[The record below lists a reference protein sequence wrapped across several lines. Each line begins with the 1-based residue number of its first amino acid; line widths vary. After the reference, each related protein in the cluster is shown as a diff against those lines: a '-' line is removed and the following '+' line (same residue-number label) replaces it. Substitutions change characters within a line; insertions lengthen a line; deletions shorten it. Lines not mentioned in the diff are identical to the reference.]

1 MAVYVFNLLVGYMPN
16 GIDNAQGYRNQMLA
30 ESGKDVWHI
39 FTELPGK
46 REFDLYRKV
55 GINAE
60 QMLSMH
66 QYFTDNHRLRA
77 SVKTEKKLQ
86 ELKQSLRY
94 TSVDHRENEIRLKK
108 NDSVIATILLDEYN
122 KDYFYYIYY
131 FENGN
136 LFRMEAY
143 AGELFYA
150 EYFVTAK
157 GESSFYAK
165 LTRRIFYNS
174 DGSISFEQL
183 FGRGKEEYFF
193 PSGKT
198 YTKSQL
204 IAEFVK
210 RLNLSEK
217 DIVLLDRS
225 SQFDFVQPLFEYGNK
240 ARFITILHSE
250 HFFEK
255 GEDSNYALYLN
266 WEYCYWFK
274 YSKLI
279 ETMVVSTQ
287 EQKEEVIRRLREY
300 NCIVP
305 DIKVIPAGGIEY
317 LHHPKSERK
326 PYSLIS
332 VSRLDP
338 RKKIDWIIKSV
349 VEAHRVNPNISLD
362 IFGCG
367 VEWYVKYIE
376 KIVCDSQA
384 QSYVRFMGHMNV
396 MDAYENYE
404 VFITASTWE
413 TLGLS
418 VMEAIGAGTAV
429 IGLDVKYGNRILV
442 HPEENGYLID
452 YSYMDPDENRIIN
465 DMAKTIADIFSDE
478 ERLRQFHKKSYE
490 IAENFTFKRIAEKWK
505 ELLR

>member
-1 MAVYVFNLLVGYMPN
+1 MAIYVFNLLVGFLPN
-16 GIDNAQGYRNQMLA
+16 GIDNAQGYRARILA
-30 ESGKDVWHI
+30 GFKKDIWHI

-46 REFDLYRKV
+46 REVDLYRKV
-55 GINAE
+55 GIDVE

-66 QYFTDNHRLRA
+66 QYFTDVHTLKA
-77 SVKTEKKLQ
+77 SVKTETKLQ
-86 ELKQSLRY
+86 ELKKSLHY
-94 TSVDHRENEIRLKK
+94 TNVEYQESEIRLFRG
-108 NDSVIATILLDEYN
+108 NTVIATISLDEY
-122 KDYFYYIYY
+122 DREYFYCIYY
-131 FENGN
+131 YKNKN

-143 AGELFYA
+143 AGELFYVD
-150 EYFVTAK
+150 YFITAK
-157 GESSFYAK
+157 CDSGLYAK
-165 LTRRIFYNS
+165 LTRRTFYNS

-183 FGRGKEEYFF
+183 FERGKEEYFF
-193 PSGKT
+193 PNGRA

-204 IAEFVK
+204 VAEFVK

-225 SQFDFVQPLFEYGNK
+225 AQFDFVQPLFQYGNK
-240 ARFITILHSE
+240 ARFVTVLHSE

-266 WEYCYWFK
+266 WEYSYWFK

-287 EQKEEVIRRLREY
+287 EQKEEVIRRLGEY

-317 LHHPKSERK
+317 LHHPKSGRK

-349 VEAHRVNPNISLD
+349 VEAHSVNPNISID
-362 IFGCG
+362 IFGRG
-367 VEWYVKYIE
+367 VEWYMKYIE
-376 KIVCDSQA
+376 KIVFDNQA
-384 QSYVRFMGHMNV
+384 QSYVRFMGHTNV
-396 MDAYENYE
+396 MDVYENYE

-429 IGLDVKYGNRILV
+429 IGLDVKYGNRIFI
-442 HPEENGYLID
+442 HPGENGYLID
-452 YSYMDPDENRIIN
+452 YSYANLDENKIIS
-465 DMAKTIADIFSDE
+465 DMAKRIVEIFSDE
-478 ERLRQFHKKSYE
+478 ERLEQFHIKSYE
-490 IAENFTFKRIAEKWK
+490 IAERFKAK
-505 ELLR
+505 